1 MDEKVGL
8 GDQSPGEFVFLD
20 QGMDFLMK
28 KYLEGDENLNK
39 EEKHIAL
46 ENVSYFDLKLFRVYE
61 KNSKNKFEIPDHLC
75 CKISFDLMQDPY
87 ITPAGNTYE
96 GELLLEHVKKNGV
109 FDPITRL

>member
-1 MDEKVGL
+1 MGVGE
-8 GDQSPGEFVFLD
+8 DSPGEFVFLNK
-20 QGMDFLMK
+20 GMGFLCK
-28 KYLEGDENLNK
+28 KYLEADENLNR
-39 EEKHIAL
+39 EEKNIAL
-46 ENVSYFDLKLFRVYE
+46 ENVSYFHLKLFRVYE
-61 KNSKNKFEIPDHLC
+61 KNSIYKFEIPDYLC